1 MAHLIQERVLKS
13 SLWLQKKIS
22 KMRETN
28 KEANGKTSTK
38 AKNGMGCLGEF
49 TTAVNDHWQIY

>member
-1 MAHLIQERVLKS
+1 
-13 SLWLQKKIS
+13 
-22 KMRETN
+22 MRETN

-49 TTAVNDHWQIY
+49 TTAVNDH